1 VYVVSSES
9 STNATAGTGSG
20 WYVQSNNAGTETH
33 AGSVTN
39 ITSTTF
45 RLDNTKTN
53 SPGDVNIYWEAIA

>member
-1 VYVVSSES
+1 MYIVGSEAA
-9 STNATAGTGSG
+9 TNAAAGIGSG

-39 ITSTTF
+39 ITSTTY

-53 SPGDVNIYWEAIA
+53 SPGTVNIYWEAVA